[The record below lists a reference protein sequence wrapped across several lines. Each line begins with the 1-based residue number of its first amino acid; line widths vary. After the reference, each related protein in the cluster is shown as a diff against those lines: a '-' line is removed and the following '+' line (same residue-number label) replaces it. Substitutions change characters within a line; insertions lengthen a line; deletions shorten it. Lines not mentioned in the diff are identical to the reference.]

1 MNRSLLILPT
11 AYYPPVQYFAE
22 ILKSGKVLI
31 EQHETYPRQ
40 TYRNRCY
47 IYSANG
53 VLPLSI
59 PVERGS
65 FHKVKLRDL
74 KIDYSRKWQREH
86 MHAIR
91 SAYNSSAFF
100 EFYADEV
107 LAPLAS
113 GHKFLIDMN
122 MQILDIIF
130 EALETDTTAV
140 KTDTF
145 IKDYGDKC
153 LDLRYRSMTADS
165 LGVRANEY
173 FQVFSPDHGWKPD
186 LSIIDLLFNM
196 GPESWSYLRS
206 MAGDY

>member
-31 EQHETYPRQ
+31 EQHETYPKQ

-65 FHKVKLRDL
+65 FHKVKLLDIR
-74 KIDYSRKWQREH
+74 IDYSRKWQKEH

-107 LAPLAS
+107 LKPLVS
-113 GHKFLIDMN
+113 QHKFLIDLN
-122 MQILDIIF
+122 MHILEIIF
-130 EALETDTTAV
+130 EALEIDITAL
-140 KTDTF
+140 KTDNF
-145 IKDYGDKC
+145 IKDYGADC
-153 LDLRYRSMTADS
+153 LDLRYKPVSSDGPDS
-165 LGVRANEY
+165 GVVSY
-173 FQVFSPDHGWKPD
+173 FQVFSPKHGFKPD

-196 GPESWSYLRS
+196 GPESWSYLRTLT
-206 MAGDY
+206 GQG

>member
-1 MNRSLLILPT
+1 MNRDLLILPT

-22 ILKSGKVLI
+22 ILKPGKVLI

-65 FHKVKLRDL
+65 FHKVKLKDIR
-74 KIDYSRKWQREH
+74 IDYSRKWQREH

-107 LAPLAS
+107 LAPLLTQ
-113 GHKFLIDMN
+113 HKYLIDLN
-122 MQILDIIF
+122 MQILNILF
-130 EALETDTTAV
+130 EALETDITVA

-153 LDLRYRSMTADS
+153 LDLRYRPVTADS
-165 LGVRANEY
+165 LGVRAEEY
-173 FQVFSPDHGWKPD
+173 FQVFSPDHGFKPD

-196 GPESWSYLRS
+196 GPESWSYLRKLP
-206 MAGDY
+206 GHC